1 MYARRNVCVND
12 RATEAAAILIPAK
25 PTSQK
30 KVVVSCV
37 AVEGDAPL
45 RFSWSRDGGAE
56 GERKRYTVDTLSSHL
71 SSLTIPE
78 VTAQDI
84 GNYTCRVTNAAGT
97 DTFTAS
103 LLVRDAPKLQPFY
116 FPKEN
121 QLLQTIVVSCI
132 SVRGSPP
139 LEFSW
144 SKDGLPLAHK
154 DKRVATRLLTDTIST
169 LTVTN
174 VRAEDIGNYTC
185 RASNAGGFDSF
196 TAELIVT
203 DAPKVQAFY
212 FPRDQLAGKKVVV
225 SCVVVEGDEPM
236 TIRWFK
242 DGLPLASADKR
253 TKITKHTESIVSL
266 TIPEVTAAVVGN
278 YTCAASNRVG
288 EDSFTAPL
296 IVNGKLQ
303 PKIGPFNF
311 PREQLVGKKVI
322 VSCVAVEGDEPMT
335 FTWFK
340 DGHPLAA
347 DAGRRVAKLADN
359 IASLTVP
366 EVTAA
371 DIGNYT
377 CVASNRAGEDSFS
390 ASLLVDGRPPRLQP
404 FYFPKQPDLH
414 KKVVVHCTVLEG
426 DEPFEFAWYKDNQLV
441 VADKNVQVRTLSES
455 LTSLTVHEVA
465 AENVGNYTCEASN
478 VAGSDRTS
486 AELLVKDAPLLQKFQ
501 FKEGLS
507 VGDQTAVVCA
517 VVGGSPPFT
526 IRWSKDGRP
535 IAADNEAR
543 SVKTL
548 GEGVSTLSLRSIS
561 ASDVGNYTCVAENAV
576 GSAAASAALLIQGSR
591 DFVPLHPVGRR
602 KIYDNGT
609 LVIENV
615 ESDDEGL
622 YQCDV
627 SNGVAPPLSKTIKVS
642 VHADWSQVRDPRGE
656 RHGMTSVL
664 VIHNSA
670 RKDATAYVCV
680 AKNDYGQTKHT
691 FRLTVLEPPESPTDV
706 VVTERRSR
714 YVSVKWSPP
723 RRPVNRYVFRYW
735 RKSSR
740 GSVLQEQE
748 VDGMRTSLMVTNLHP
763 GTEYLALVL
772 AENSVGFGDPSDTIT
787 FQTAAE
793 EPSAPPM
800 NVQCEALDTRNIK
813 VSWEPPPADQLNG
826 ELKGYYI
833 GHKMDGTPFV
843 HDTVNRDTE
852 QRTFRGLQAAST
864 YRFML
869 KAFNE
874 VGSGPASEEVAC
886 TTLNGDPPAVPSL
899 RVTGITSNSVSLH
912 WNSPTSAASPV
923 IRKYMLVYA
932 ATVHYTATVAG
943 LQDFVT
949 LH

>member
-1 MYARRNVCVND
+1 MAQTGCVLLCLAVMSVTA
-12 RATEAAAILIPAK
+12 ATSFAVEIPK
-25 PTSQK
+25 IQPFFFPKNHPIGKDVT
-30 KVVVSCV
+30 VSCF
-37 AVEGDAPL
+37 ASEGQPPL
-45 RFSWSRDGGAE
+45 SFSWLKDE
-56 GERKRYTVDTLSSHL
+56 VK
-71 SSLTIPE
+71 IPSGPKF
-78 VTAQDI
+78 A
-84 GNYTCRVTNAAGT
+84 
-97 DTFTAS
+97 
-103 LLVRDAPKLQPFY
+103 VRH
-116 FPKEN
+116 
-121 QLLQTIVVSCI
+121 
-132 SVRGSPP
+132 P
-139 LEFSW
+139 L
-144 SKDGLPLAHK
+144 
-154 DKRVATRLLTDTIST
+154 DKMST
-169 LTVTN
+169 LT
-174 VRAEDIGNYTC
+174 I
-185 RASNAGGFDSF
+185 
-196 TAELIVT
+196 
-203 DAPKVQAFY
+203 
-212 FPRDQLAGKKVVV
+212 
-225 SCVVVEGDEPM
+225 
-236 TIRWFK
+236 
-242 DGLPLASADKR
+242 
-253 TKITKHTESIVSL
+253 H
-266 TIPEVTAAVVGN
+266 EVA
-278 YTCAASNRVG
+278 
-288 EDSFTAPL
+288 
-296 IVNGKLQ
+296 
-303 PKIGPFNF
+303 
-311 PREQLVGKKVI
+311 
-322 VSCVAVEGDEPMT
+322 
-335 FTWFK
+335 
-340 DGHPLAA
+340 
-347 DAGRRVAKLADN
+347 
-359 IASLTVP
+359 
-366 EVTAA
+366 AA

-377 CVASNRAGEDSFS
+377 CEAKN
-390 ASLLVDGRPPRLQP
+390 DG
-404 FYFPKQPDLH
+404 
-414 KKVVVHCTVLEG
+414 
-426 DEPFEFAWYKDNQLV
+426 
-441 VADKNVQVRTLSES
+441 
-455 LTSLTVHEVA
+455 
-465 AENVGNYTCEASN
+465 
-478 VAGSDRTS
+478 GSDRTTAS
-486 AELLVKDAPLLQKFQ
+486 LVVTAAPVWLSEPKDT
-501 FKEGLS
+501 
-507 VGDQTAVVCA
+507 DAVQGRDLVLACNA
-517 VVGGSPPFT
+517 AGFPKPRFT
-526 IRWSKDGRP
+526 WKMQI
-535 IAADNEAR
+535 
-543 SVKTL
+543 
-548 GEGVSTLSLRSIS
+548 
-561 ASDVGNYTCVAENAV
+561 
-576 GSAAASAALLIQGSR
+576 GSR

-602 KIYDNGT
+602 KIHDNGT

-642 VHADWSQVRDPRGE
+642 VHVPPRISKSSSDVSVKRGDIAKIACE
-656 RHGMTSVL
+656 ASGQHPLVVTWEKDNTLLLPSVDRYETHEEMSATGVTSVL

-886 TTLNGDPPAVPSL
+886 ITLNGDPPSVPNL
-899 RVTGITSNSVSLH
+899 RVTGITSSSVSLH

-923 IRKYMLVYA
+923 IQYEIQYGTDDGDKRQLHIP
-932 ATVHYTATVAG
+932 ATKDT
-943 LQDFVT
+943 VT
-949 LH
+949 LTELRSGTRYNFRMAAFNLYGRGDFSHDLPAVTHLSDGGSFPSLVDEEMPFYYRTYFVVPVVASFTVIITAIVIAWACLKRATILQSTPLVSQYARTSYMRTMDQRNSQGLEEAYDVPWNGPATRNSMRKEGTYTRLKNSRQQNLV